1 MMNWINARFC
11 TPSRTRFRAS
21 CKLACAMTVLLSLS
35 QVAKADN
42 VLLII
47 ADDLGADSMGLF
59 SAALDTAPTPNL
71 DSLAA
76 NGVRFTQCWG
86 NPSCA
91 PSRASLLTGRH
102 GFRTGVGTPGD
113 AIDLS
118 ESTIADAF
126 NSAGYGTACVGKWHL
141 ANNQNG
147 GETNPNMMGFD
158 HYSGPVFGGGINN
171 YFSWPKVVNGQSQQG
186 NTTTYAT
193 TENVNDAL
201 TWIGGQQNDW
211 FLWLAFNAPHT
222 PFHLPPNNLH
232 TYNLSGTNADI
243 SNNPELYYKASIEA
257 MDTEIGRL
265 LSSIDPAVLA
275 ETTVIFIGDNGTPT
289 NVSPGTVRGAKSSLW
304 EGGVHVPCIVSG
316 PAVSGSLNRTNDETI
331 MFVDFFKTMLEAA
344 GLNVDD
350 HIPDGAATDSI
361 SFAAHLTDENA
372 PSTHTFQFSTRFAN
386 PANRRDGRAI
396 ATDDFKLILYDN
408 GNEEFFDRTDE
419 FTNLFDGNIGP
430 MRMRILDELLELMAI
445 VVDPPKVN
453 LVTRDDDSIA
463 RPDLIESVEV
473 VFNQHVNV
481 ATDDLMMVVDN
492 TQQAVD
498 LTGVTFSYDATT
510 FTATWDFSTIPVPL
524 DAAFYTVQIASANIV
539 SVDDNTELDTDGD
552 GVSGPDREEPFLVAL
567 PGDAN
572 LDGTVDVLSDAFALV
587 ANLNT
592 SGTTSWAQGDFN
604 ADGSINV
611 LGDAFILVG
620 NLGKTIQP

>member
-1 MMNWINARFC
+1 MMNWACVRVSA
-11 TPSRTRFRAS
+11 PRFRATF
-21 CKLACAMTVLLSLS
+21 LRAVATTMLLSWCH
-35 QVAKADN
+35 VAKADN

-59 SAALDTAPTPNL
+59 STALNTAPTPNL
-71 DSLAA
+71 DNLAA

-118 ESTIADAF
+118 ESTIADAYK
-126 NSAGYGTACVGKWHL
+126 SAGFGTACIGKWHL
-141 ANNQNG
+141 ASTQNG
-147 GETNPNMMGFD
+147 GASNPNMMGFD

-171 YFSWPKVVNGQSQQG
+171 YFSWPKVVNGQSQPG

-201 TWIGGQQNDW
+201 AWIGGQQNDW

-232 TYNLSGTNADI
+232 TYDLSGTNADI
-243 SNNPELYYKASIEA
+243 NNNPELYYKASIEA

-265 LSSIDPAVLA
+265 FSSIDPAVLA

-350 HIPDGAATDSI
+350 HVPDGAATDSI
-361 SFAAHLTDENA
+361 SFAAHLTDEDA
-372 PSTHTFQFSTRFAN
+372 ASTHAFQFSTRFAN

-430 MRMRILDELLELMAI
+430 MRTRILDELLELMAI

-453 LVTRDDDSIA
+453 LVVRDDGSIA
-463 RPDLIESVEV
+463 RPDLIDSVKLE
-473 VFNQHVNV
+473 FNQNVNV
-481 ATDDLMMVVDN
+481 GVEDLMLQNDHSQN
-492 TQQAVD
+492 PTD
-498 LTGVTFSYDATT
+498 LAGVAFSYDSTT
-510 FTATWDFSTIPVPL
+510 FTATWDFSTLPVPL
-524 DAAFYTVQIASANIV
+524 EAAFYTFEFASASIT
-539 SVDDNTELDTDGD
+539 SVDDDTELDTDGD
-552 GVSGPDREEPFLVAL
+552 RLVGPNLQEPFLVAI
-567 PGDAN
+567 PGDSN
-572 LDGTVDVLSDAFALV
+572 LDGTVDVLNDAFALV
-587 ANLNT
+587 GNLNT
-592 SGTTSWAQGDFN
+592 SGATSWAQGDFN
-604 ADGSINV
+604 ADGVVDV
-611 LGDAFILVG
+611 LGDAFILIG
-620 NLGKTIQP
+620 NLGRTVQP

>member
-1 MMNWINARFC
+1 MMNWIRVHVAVA
-11 TPSRTRFRAS
+11 RFRAAF
-21 CKLACAMTVLLSLS
+21 LVACATTMLLSWNH
-35 QVAKADN
+35 VVKADN

-47 ADDLGADSMGLF
+47 ADDLGADSMGLL
-59 SAALDTAPTPNL
+59 STALNTAPTPNL
-71 DSLAA
+71 DNLAA

-118 ESTIADAF
+118 ESTIADAYK
-126 NSAGYGTACVGKWHL
+126 SAGYGTACIGKWHL
-141 ANNQNG
+141 ASTQNG
-147 GETNPNMMGFD
+147 GADNPNMMGFD

-171 YFSWPKVVNGQSQQG
+171 YFSWPKVVNGQSQPG

-201 TWIGGQQNDW
+201 AWIGGQQNDW

-243 SNNPELYYKASIEA
+243 NNNPELYYKASIEA

-350 HIPDGAATDSI
+350 HVPDGAATDSI
-361 SFAAHLTDENA
+361 SFAAHLSDENA
-372 PSTHTFQFSTRFAN
+372 AGTHAFQFSTRFAN

-408 GNEEFFDRTDE
+408 GDEEFFDRTDE

-430 MRMRILDELLELMAI
+430 MRTRILDELLELMAI

-453 LVTRDDDSIA
+453 LVVRDDGSIA
-463 RPDLIESVEV
+463 RPDLIDSVKLE
-473 VFNQHVNV
+473 FNQNVNV
-481 ATDDLMMVVDN
+481 GVEDLMLQNDHSQN
-492 TQQAVD
+492 TTD
-498 LTGVTFSYDATT
+498 LAGVAFSYDSTT
-510 FTATWDFSTIPVPL
+510 FTATWDFSTLPVPL
-524 DAAFYTVQIASANIV
+524 EAAFYTAEFVSANIT
-539 SVDDNTELDTDGD
+539 SVDDDTELDTDGD
-552 GVSGPDREEPFLVAL
+552 SLVGPNLEELFLVAI
-567 PGDAN
+567 PGDSN
-572 LDGTVDVLSDAFALV
+572 LDGTVDVVNDAFALIG
-587 ANLNT
+587 NLN
-592 SGTTSWAQGDFN
+592 SAGVTSWAQGDFN
-604 ADGSINV
+604 ADGLVDV
-611 LGDAFILVG
+611 LSDAFILIG
-620 NLGKTIQP
+620 SLGRTVQP